1 MKIYFKSVV
10 IIVFYCIV
18 LVMVDNYVDVCDNDF
33 FIIGKYVFFVVILV
47 DCMKIYFFIVDEM
60 KLVVL

>member
-1 MKIYFKSVV
+1 MFV

-47 DCMKIYFFIVDEM
+47 DCMKINFFIVDEM